1 MDQKT
6 SFIAIAGTT
15 LLMGILLHA
24 IIGLTDALSSS
35 SSSLSSPPGGNNI
48 TGNNITGSN
57 SNMTAGS
64 ITANPSDNS
73 GSAST
78 GGGLGNCGYSV
89 APTSN
94 CGTTGGTTGNGR

>member
-35 SSSLSSPPGGNNI
+35 SLSASPG
-48 TGNNITGSN
+48 GNNITGSN

>member
-35 SSSLSSPPGGNNI
+35 PLSSSPG
-48 TGNNITGSN
+48 GNNITGSN

-64 ITANPSDNS
+64 ITAIPSDNS